1 MFISYI
7 DHEFLSPD
15 SGTSKDE
22 HHASHRE
29 SDSQRMTNADFR
41 KMMMTPRSDKNMTAM
56 GALTLGAGASTLGGT
71 TPAATSAG
79 KPRVSS
85 VGGSG
90 SIAENKELSEK
101 AEKRKKKKSFY
112 AKLKRQE
119 DDKMAELAAKYRDRA
134 AERRD
139 GVPDKPDPSREG
151 ESSESTAQKAAPHT
165 SQTGGGYRAVAPDMK
180 SSHDQ
185 AERRRQMIQES
196 KFLGGDM
203 EHTHLV
209 KGLDFALLQK
219 VRSEISSRE
228 KVSVDDDVEIP
239 EAPPKPSMKLEK
251 YQDNE
256 LDLKRKDVKKE
267 IKSEDSEDQVV
278 CRTTMAKNIIR
289 TVFKT
294 DVPERNELF
303 FPGRMAYTMDLDDVE
318 ESHDDPDS
326 ANPHSDIPTTTI
338 RSKADVQGNLA
349 HQQAV
354 SLSANDIVI
363 NKLTQIL
370 SYLRAAGSRGK
381 KKKKDKLIPQLPNPK
396 ADPVA
401 AAAFSKG
408 QGGDIPIFDD
418 AGEYVPDYKRSD
430 KTTSNNSSRD
440 KDRDRRDKDR
450 GYSRSS
456 HRDRER
462 ERDRRDHKGTSRS
475 YFDKQEEV
483 DDHKKGFSNQDKEM
497 IKNLLKREEEKSKK
511 DNQNKEQN
519 PGGLG
524 QMSGTYLSANNPEGY
539 SECYP
544 GIDTSYA
551 MDDSDEEVDYTKMDL
566 GNKKGPVGRWDFD
579 TAEEYADYMSQKEA
593 LPKAA
598 FQYGVKMAEGR
609 KTRGRVGMKNEKAK
623 LDKEWNKI
631 SSLIDKRK
639 GPAGGAKRARYE

>member
-1 MFISYI
+1 M
-7 DHEFLSPD
+7 
-15 SGTSKDE
+15 
-22 HHASHRE
+22 
-29 SDSQRMTNADFR
+29 
-41 KMMMTPRSDKNMTAM
+41 
-56 GALTLGAGASTLGGT
+56 
-71 TPAATSAG
+71 
-79 KPRVSS
+79 
-85 VGGSG
+85 
-90 SIAENKELSEK
+90 KELSEK

-139 GVPDKPDPSREG
+139 GVPDKPETSRDG
-151 ESSESTAQKAAPHT
+151 EELESAAQKDDSHT

-219 VRSEISSRE
+219 VRSEIHSRE
-228 KVSVDDDVEIP
+228 KLTIDEDTAESVETSSKHSMGRP
-239 EAPPKPSMKLEK
+239 EKMEHKENRK
-251 YQDNE
+251 TRRENKFKENE
-256 LDLKRKDVKKE
+256 LDLKRKAEIKKE
-267 IKSEDSEDQVV
+267 IKNEDSEDQVV
-278 CRTTMAKNIIR
+278 CRTTMAKNIVR

-294 DVPERNELF
+294 DIPERNELF
-303 FPGRMAYTMDLDDVE
+303 FPGRMAYTMDLNEMDE
-318 ESHDDPDS
+318 LQDDPDS

-381 KKKKDKLIPQLPNPK
+381 KKKKDKLVPQLPNLK
-396 ADPVA
+396 SDPVA
-401 AAAFSKG
+401 AAAVSKG
-408 QGGDIPIFDD
+408 QAAEIPIFDD
-418 AGEYVPDYKRSD
+418 AGEYNPDFSKRND
-430 KTTSNNSSRD
+430 KSYDSNIKSRD
-440 KDRDRRDKDR
+440 RDRDRRDRDK
-450 GYSRSS
+450 GYSRSG
-456 HRDRER
+456 HRER
-462 ERDRRDHKGTSRS
+462 ERNRDRRDEKQGSKS
-475 YFDKQEEV
+475 YFDKQEEEIE
-483 DDHKKGFSNQDKEM
+483 HKKGFSNQDKEM
-497 IKNLLKREEEKSKK
+497 IKNLLKREEEKTKEEN
-511 DNQNKEQN
+511 DNKSEKQR
-519 PGGLG
+519 
-524 QMSGTYLSANNPEGY
+524 QMEMGTSLAGDPEGY
-539 SECYP
+539 MECYP

-609 KTRGRVGMKNEKAK
+609 KTRGRVGVKNEKAK

-631 SSLIDKRK
+631 SSLMDKRK
-639 GPAGGAKRARYE
+639 SSGGGGSDTKRAKY

>member
-1 MFISYI
+1 
-7 DHEFLSPD
+7 
-15 SGTSKDE
+15 
-22 HHASHRE
+22 
-29 SDSQRMTNADFR
+29 
-41 KMMMTPRSDKNMTAM
+41 MTPRSDKTMTAM
-56 GALTLGAGASTLGGT
+56 GALALGAGNSTLGGT
-71 TPAATSAG
+71 TASTNAAGRLT
-79 KPRVSS
+79 

-90 SIAENKELSEK
+90 TGTTVDNTELSEK

-134 AERRD
+134 AERRE
-139 GVPDKPDPSREG
+139 GIPDKPGDSTRDG
-151 ESSESTAQKAAPHT
+151 EKEESGSQKTASHT
-165 SQTGGGYRAVAPDMK
+165 SQTGGGYRAVAPDIK

-228 KVSVDDDVEIP
+228 KISAEESVGELLVTSKADKNSKLKSNEHESKPKKEI
-239 EAPPKPSMKLEK
+239 
-251 YQDNE
+251 
-256 LDLKRKDVKKE
+256 KKE

-278 CRTTMAKNIIR
+278 CRTTMAKNVIR

-294 DVPERNELF
+294 DMPERNELF
-303 FPGRMAYTMDLDDVE
+303 FPGRMAYTIDLDEIDD
-318 ESHDDPDS
+318 SLDDPDS

-370 SYLRAAGSRGK
+370 SYLRAAGARGK
-381 KKKKDKLIPQLPNPK
+381 KKKKDRLVPQLPNLK
-396 ADPVA
+396 SDPVA
-401 AAAFSKG
+401 ATAVSKG
-408 QGGDIPIFDD
+408 QAADIPIFDD
-418 AGEYVPDYKRSD
+418 AGEYIPDYNKRQD
-430 KTTSNNSSRD
+430 KNSASSFNSRD
-440 KDRDRRDKDR
+440 RDRDRRDRDKAS
-450 GYSRSS
+450 SRTG

-462 ERDRRDHKGTSRS
+462 KDDKGNSRS
-475 YFDKQEEV
+475 YFDKRDNEE
-483 DDHKKGFSNQDKEM
+483 DHKGGFSSQDKEM
-497 IKNLLKREEEKSKK
+497 IKNMLKREEDKTKQEE
-511 DNQNKEQN
+511 EQRSAQ
-519 PGGLG
+519 LG
-524 QMSGTYLSANNPEGY
+524 QRLSANDPEGY
-539 SECYP
+539 AECYP
-544 GIDTSYA
+544 GIDTGFA

-609 KTRGRVGMKNEKAK
+609 KTRGRVGQKSEKAK

-631 SSLIDKRK
+631 SALMDKRK
-639 GPAGGAKRARYE
+639 GPGGGNPKKARYD